1 MSRHDCAAQERER
14 PPAQDAGGLGLYQVL
29 FFFFFLLTQS
39 PVGGELVCATFSH
52 GLVIMVTDR
61 SFLLLFSFWFWGRGG
76 SSHWLLPFAQVFLS
90 SPKAFLFP
98 SHNDDGP
105 NRTPKGE
112 NTFHIYIY
120 SIESSLQSE
129 RERKRYWNEREITLS
144 DLLPVPPP
152 SMPNNHERTVR
163 APRAP
168 HHITPISGSHRRL
181 FFFFFS
187 FGQDLSCCRRYIFIY
202 GIFFDVCC
210 FIGSNWFLDIFCP
223 LNRKRERKKNLS
235 VVYIYT

>member
-1 MSRHDCAAQERER
+1 MSRHDCAAQER

-181 FFFFFS
+181 FFSSSPSAKICLVVGDIFLFMEFFS
-187 FGQDLSCCRRYIFIY
+187 TF
-202 GIFFDVCC
+202 
-210 FIGSNWFLDIFCP
+210 
-223 LNRKRERKKNLS
+223 
-235 VVYIYT
+235 VVS